1 MSDTTIVWI
10 PALGRG
16 DWVLQGADLQTGDDL
31 ITAVLIS
38 IFTDRIANEDDE
50 IPDGTDDPRGWWAD
64 AGERYPIGSR
74 LWLLSREKQT
84 NDTVTRARDYIVESL
99 QWLIDDGVV
108 ARFDVDVAWV
118 AQSNLGAQ
126 IVANRVDGTT
136 VAMNFASV
144 WQGIN

>member
-1 MSDTTIVWI
+1 MSDITTVWV
-10 PALGRG
+10 PALSRG
-16 DWVLQGADLQTGDDL
+16 DWVLAGADLQSGDDL

-38 IFTDRIANEDDE
+38 LFTDRIANEDDE
-50 IPDGTDDPRGWWAD
+50 IPDGTGDARGWWAD
-64 AGERYPIGSR
+64 AGEKYPIGSR

-84 NDTVTRARDYIVESL
+84 EATRSRANDYIVEAL

-108 ARFDVDVAWV
+108 ARFDVFVAWV
-118 AQSNLGAQ
+118 APSNLGAQ
-126 IVANRVDGTT
+126 IVANRTDGST

>member
-1 MSDTTIVWI
+1 MSDTTTVWV

-16 DWVLQGADLQTGDDL
+16 DWVLQGADLQNGDDL

-38 IFTDRIANEDDE
+38 LFTDRIANEDDE

-74 LWLLSREKQT
+74 LWLLDREKQT
-84 NDTVTRARDYIVESL
+84 NETKARARDYIVESL

-108 ARFDVDVAWV
+108 ARFDVDVAWI
-118 AQSNLGAQ
+118 APGNLGAQ
-126 IVANRVDGTT
+126 VIANRVDGST